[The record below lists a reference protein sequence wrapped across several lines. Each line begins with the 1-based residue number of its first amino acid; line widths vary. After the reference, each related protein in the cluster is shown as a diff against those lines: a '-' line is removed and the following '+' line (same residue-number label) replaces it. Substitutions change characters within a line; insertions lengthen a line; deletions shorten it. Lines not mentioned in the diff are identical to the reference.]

1 MQLHPSLTHQLG
13 LARHHDAEHAAA
25 RARRASEALQPA
37 PKPNNARRPR
47 STAPIGGCAGAARA

>member
-25 RARRASEALQPA
+25 RARRASEALVPTAQP
-37 PKPNNARRPR
+37 KKTRRPR
-47 STAPIGGCAGAARA
+47 STAPIGGCAGTARA

>member
-25 RARRASEALQPA
+25 RARRASEALQQTPER
-37 PKPNNARRPR
+37 KTARRPR
-47 STAPIGGCAGAARA
+47 STAPIGRCAEAARA